1 MNGNFARSIL
11 CSLVTSVDFGW
22 YSSIVGVWC
31 FSCGP
36 CSCCVVAARGQ
47 TMSAANVATKMTEK
61 KVMVRREFIVPLGF
75 LNVRLIFPQEGGRA
89 PWNPLLES
97 AAMPQPTLFR
107 FLLLAALAVTAG
119 FLGLAIAVP
128 IEPQVPAPLILDRQR
143 AQLSQ
148 EGPHQQTS
156 NRNKQPHVTMS
167 FGFGR
172 LFRDRIPET
181 RRCTRSRFPEFRA
194 PLHAHERWFRLACQ
208 NSH

>member
-11 CSLVTSVDFGW
+11 CSVVTSVDFGW
-22 YSSIVGVWC
+22 YSSIVGICC
-31 FSCGP
+31 FCLDWF
-36 CSCCVVAARGQ
+36 CCVVTARGQ
-47 TMSAANVATKMTEK
+47 TMSAANMATKMTEK
-61 KVMVRREFIVPLGF
+61 RVMVRREFILPLGF

-89 PWNPLLES
+89 PWNPLLIS
-97 AAMPQPTLFR
+97 VAMPQPRLFR

-119 FLGLAIAVP
+119 VLGLAIAVP
-128 IEPQVPAPLILDRQR
+128 IKPQVPAPLILDRQR

-156 NRNKQPHVTMS
+156 NRNKQPHVTRS
-167 FGFGR
+167 FGFDR